1 MTCVLL
7 SAFHRENRGV
17 GVGEVAGGGRG
28 AWEPFVRRLEYMF
41 TFSINLSPCLPYC
54 TSLIEL

>member
-7 SAFHRENRGV
+7 SAFHRENSGM
-17 GVGEVAGGGRG
+17 GVGEVGGRG

-41 TFSINLSPCLPYC
+41 VMFSD
-54 TSLIEL
+54 